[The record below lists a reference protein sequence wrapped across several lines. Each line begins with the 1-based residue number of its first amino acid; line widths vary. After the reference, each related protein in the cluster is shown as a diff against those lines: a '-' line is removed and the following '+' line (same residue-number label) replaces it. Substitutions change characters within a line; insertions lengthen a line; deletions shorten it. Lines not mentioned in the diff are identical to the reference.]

1 MATPEQFLYAGAG
14 ERPAKE
20 IVDPHYHHTAFI
32 FDNAKTHRRDIVV
45 FIDQVNRLG
54 HPVAYWWL
62 SEAMDL
68 ENTPDRLI
76 LCVRHLSLAD
86 DSSGDLYSPLA
97 HAAEKH
103 KIIWDEVSLA
113 DGEEF
118 REFGKLITSP
128 GSIFEPD
135 GRPLFPEPETDAELL
150 FTLTRDD
157 VQFAAQEEIG
167 RDLND
172 DELKAVVVRLLTTF
186 DWISA
191 VEAAI
196 QSCQQLGTV
205 GPARWEVNDEDLDG
219 PDYPEVRMRQL
230 PNSGWSEDFENE
242 HGYFGNVV
250 RVLEGIDD
258 DGQLYVWREWAVGE
272 PPDDFTPHS
281 WGLAFTP
288 DGSDTLDEVLAHLD
302 EMVEKGILTTEER
315 ARSEAFYR
323 RLFSK

>member
-1 MATPEQFLYAGAG
+1 MATPEQFLHAGAR
-14 ERPAKE
+14 ERPANE
-20 IVDPHYHHTAFI
+20 TFRPRHHFTAFA
-32 FDNAKTHRRDIVV
+32 FDDPCSRHRDIAIL
-45 FIDQVNRLG
+45 IDQVNRLG

-62 SEAMDL
+62 SEAM
-68 ENTPDRLI
+68 EVRNAPDRLI
-76 LCVRHLSLAD
+76 ICIPHSSLAD
-86 DSSGDLYSPLA
+86 DASGDLYYPLSQ
-97 HAAEKH
+97 AAEQH
-103 KIIWDEVSLA
+103 KITWDEVSLA
-113 DGEEF
+113 DLEEYL
-118 REFGKLITSP
+118 EFGKRI
-128 GSIFEPD
+128 GGAESIFEPN
-135 GRPLFPEPETDAELL
+135 GTPLFPEPDTDPEVF
-150 FTLTRDD
+150 FTLTRED

-205 GPARWEVNDEDLDG
+205 GPVRWEVNDEDLDG
-219 PDYPEVRMRQL
+219 PDYPEVRIRQL
-230 PNSGWSEDFENE
+230 PNSGWSEGFENE
-242 HGYFGNVV
+242 HGYFGNIV

-258 DGQLYVWREWAVGE
+258 DGQLYVRREWAVGE

-281 WGLAFTP
+281 WGLAFTS